1 MLQEKMNINNKQLN
15 NKCFS
20 KIQKVNEL
28 QLSTFLLKFEIKN
41 YLVEWR
47 KQKRT
52 TPIEIQYF

>member
-1 MLQEKMNINNKQLN
+1 MNINNKQIN
-15 NKCFS
+15 NMCFS
-20 KIQKVNEL
+20 KIEKVNEL
-28 QLSTFLLKFEIKN
+28 QLSTFLLNFEIKK